1 MVRPARGGEAGARR
15 VLSDPLLLGVI
26 VNPVAGLGG
35 RVGLKG
41 TDGSEVVLRAL
52 ALGARPEAPDRMAMA
67 LSMLSPGLPV
77 LAAPGAMGEEEA
89 RAAGLVPETLGA
101 AGPGPTTAADTARA
115 ARAMADRGVA
125 LLLFAGGD
133 GTARDVMAAV
143 GTRVPVLGVP
153 AGVKMQSAV
162 FASSP
167 RAAGLLARRALSG
180 GVPMREREVMDI
192 DEAARREGR
201 VSARL
206 HGVLLC
212 PVAEDLMQGV
222 KVGGGRDEG
231 AALASLA
238 EAVARA
244 LPAGVLAL
252 LGPGT
257 TMRAVADRL
266 GVAKTLLGVDV
277 ARDGRIVAADAGEA
291 AILAVLAEDDPAVI
305 VVSPIGGQGFLFGR
319 GNQPMSPAVLRRV
332 GLGNVLVAATEAK
345 LAGLPGH
352 VLRVDTGDA
361 GLDDRLAGY
370 RRVITGVGTEA
381 VCRVAATPP
390 DGSRTGR

>member
-1 MVRPARGGEAGARR
+1 
-15 VLSDPLLLGVI
+15 
-26 VNPVAGLGG
+26 
-35 RVGLKG
+35 
-41 TDGSEVVLRAL
+41 
-52 ALGARPEAPDRMAMA
+52 
-67 LSMLSPGLPV
+67 
-77 LAAPGAMGEEEA
+77 
-89 RAAGLVPETLGA
+89 
-101 AGPGPTTAADTARA
+101 
-115 ARAMADRGVA
+115 
-125 LLLFAGGD
+125 
-133 GTARDVMAAV
+133 
-143 GTRVPVLGVP
+143 
-153 AGVKMQSAV
+153 MQSAV

-167 RAAGLLARRALSG
+167 RAAGLLARRALAGEVS
-180 GVPMREREVMDI
+180 MREREVMDI

-244 LPAGVLAL
+244 LPAGALAL

-291 AILAVLAEDDPAVI
+291 AILAALAEDDPAVI

-361 GLDDRLAGY
+361 DLDDRLAGY

-381 VCRVAATPP
+381 VCRVAATPA
-390 DGSRTGR
+390 D